1 MNQRNSGASRMNGIY
16 EYTLRS
22 TSKPAKGRRSVEI
35 DCTHVHLGFTMRSKG
50 VPSTPNESISD
61 GERRPLLAIAAD
73 NAMRCFA
80 SRAHSVYTY
89 WEISRRNIR
98 RIISEKRY

>member
-1 MNQRNSGASRMNGIY
+1 
-16 EYTLRS
+16 
-22 TSKPAKGRRSVEI
+22 
-35 DCTHVHLGFTMRSKG
+35 MRSKG

-61 GERRPLLAIAAD
+61 GERRPLLTIAAD

-80 SRAHSVYTY
+80 SRARSVYTY
-89 WEISRRNIR
+89 WQISRRNIR